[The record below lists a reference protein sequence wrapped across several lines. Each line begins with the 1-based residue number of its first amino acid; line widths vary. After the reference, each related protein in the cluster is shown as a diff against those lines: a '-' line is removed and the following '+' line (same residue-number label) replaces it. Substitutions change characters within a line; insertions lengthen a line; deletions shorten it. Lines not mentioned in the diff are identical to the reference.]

1 MAKSVSSSVL
11 KGRWMVWLLALFF
24 ALIAGVGTLLIVGKA
39 ANRVSYFVVVADVP
53 ARTQITPD
61 LVAEI
66 PVTEDA
72 LPPTALS
79 ASDILSGTEFTEVP
93 LQQGDILT
101 TSVTGPLQK
110 ITYKLPKDYVAA
122 SLALSPERA
131 VAGKVKA
138 GDYIDIAAV
147 EGDTAKVV
155 LQHVLVL
162 DVTISPSSIG
172 SAANADPNDP
182 DAQPGPEAA
191 QVRGGI
197 PQLYTVGVTQQD
209 FARLALIANDSLQ
222 VALSPEK
229 TPESLDASAN
239 RDNMFSR
246 GGVSDSGAG
255 TGSVFSGEENG
266 NPETPDATPTATPNP
281 SATSDAPSLTV
292 LPDGTQVREYTDA
305 DGNVTRTECA
315 PPDTD
320 NWLECDGVDSGR

>member
-1 MAKSVSSSVL
+1 MAKSVSNSVL

-39 ANRVSYFVVVADVP
+39 ANRVSYFVVVADIP

-72 LPPTALS
+72 LPPTALT
-79 ASDILSGTEFTEVP
+79 ANDILGGTEFSEVP

-110 ITYKLPKDYVAA
+110 ITYKLPKDFVAA

-147 EGDTAKVV
+147 NDDRAKIV

-197 PQLYTVGVTQQD
+197 PQLYTVGVTQDD
-209 FARLALIANDSLQ
+209 FAKLALIANDSLQ

-229 TPESLDASAN
+229 TPSSTDASAD
-239 RDNMFSR
+239 RDEVFN
-246 GGVSDSGAG
+246 GDGVSDSGAG
-255 TGSVFSGEENG
+255 TGSVFSGEEDG
-266 NPETPDATPTATPNP
+266 NPDTPGTTPTAAPSP

-292 LPDGTQVREYTDA
+292 LPNGSRVREYTDA
-305 DGNVTRTECA
+305 DGNVTLTECA
-315 PPDTD
+315 PPEVD
-320 NWLECDGVDSGR
+320 NWIECDGVDSSR